1 MEQFTHLKL
10 RGWLGIV
17 LCVILGCVAGIML
30 FLIGLNGLQSGEIV
44 IYFKGHAP
52 ATATANGP
60 NASAFRTEVWGFMLT
75 GVFFICCSL
84 AVVLRLLF
92 ISRARR
98 DETIRRIGA
107 MRASGGRDP
116 VPGWAVAVV
125 FIGMAATLG
134 FIAVKFS

>member
-17 LCVILGCVAGIML
+17 LCVTLACVAGIML

-44 IYFKGHAP
+44 IYFKGRAP

-60 NASAFRTEVWGFMLT
+60 NASAFRTEVWGFMLL
-75 GVFFICCSL
+75 GALFVCCSL
-84 AVVLRLLF
+84 AVVLRLLL

-98 DETIRRIGA
+98 DEAIRRVGA
-107 MRASGGRDP
+107 MRASGASDP
-116 VPGWAVAVV
+116 VPGWAVALV
-125 FIGMAATLG
+125 FIGMAATLV

>member
-1 MEQFTHLKL
+1 MEHFTHLKL

-17 LCVILGCVAGIML
+17 LCVIATGMAGIML

-44 IYFKGHAP
+44 IQFKGHAP

-60 NASAFRTEVWGFMLT
+60 NASAFRTEVWGFMLM
-75 GVFFICCSL
+75 GAFFVCCSL
-84 AVVLRLLF
+84 AVILRLLC
-92 ISRARR
+92 ISRSRR
-98 DETIRRIGA
+98 DETLRTVGA

-125 FIGMAATLG
+125 LVSMAAVLV
-134 FIAVKFS
+134 FIALKFG

>member
-17 LCVILGCVAGIML
+17 FCLILTTVAGIL
-30 FLIGLNGLQSGEIV
+30 FFLWGLNGLQSGEIV
-44 IYFKGHAP
+44 IQFKGHAP

-60 NASAFRTEVWGFMLT
+60 NASAFRTEVWGYMLL
-75 GVFFICCSL
+75 GAFFVCCSL
-84 AVVLRLLF
+84 AVILRLLF

-98 DETIRRIGA
+98 DETIRTIGA
-107 MRASGGRDP
+107 VRASGRSDP

-125 FIGMAATLG
+125 FIGIAATLV